1 MEKNYDRCLAAM
13 VFHQNTILQ
22 LPANHAARSIMLYSH
37 SSVRNML
44 ATHVHVMH
52 AWETN
57 NGLTGIPPHIKTLV
71 DVEANEV
78 APEPEPIKLRSKFL
92 LPKGQTQYIIFK
104 TCNNVCVDRTQLA
117 FHNKKYHTTHQH
129 Y

>member
-1 MEKNYDRCLAAM
+1 MDGMEKNYDRCLAAM

-71 DVEANEV
+71 DVEAIRATQDEIV
-78 APEPEPIKLRSKFL
+78 DTLYARLMTGVQTL
-92 LPKGQTQYIIFK
+92 LDQ
-104 TCNNVCVDRTQLA
+104 
-117 FHNKKYHTTHQH
+117 
-129 Y
+129 